1 MRNNNRSSVQ
11 LKLSMHEPE
20 KKSYLTTVF
29 QALEMKRTSG
39 WPDTFGKKIY
49 AHSLKAK
56 KHPIYT
62 LSLFTGCGGLDI
74 GFHDAGF
81 NIVEMVEVEERFV
94 RTLIQNTGE
103 GKYLGEAR
111 PICIDVRKYNPTF
124 KHKIDLIIGGPP
136 CQTFSAAGRRA
147 AGVLGTTDPRGIL
160 FQEYVRLL
168 KKFKPKAF
176 LFENVYGIVGAEGG
190 KPWELIQKSFEE
202 VGYKLH
208 YRILDAAD
216 YGAPQHRERLIIV
229 GIRSGEKSFLFPQ
242 PLVGPDSV
250 GEENYYTAGEAVE
263 TAKIEKDGQGELT
276 GRYGHLLKGIPNGL
290 NYSFYTKELGHPS
303 PVFGW
308 RSKFSDFL
316 YKADP
321 EKPVRAIKAQGGKY
335 TGPFSWE
342 SRPFEISEFKRL
354 QTIPDEF
361 VLVGGRSKS
370 IHQIGNSVPS
380 QFARMLALSV
390 MNQVFEVP
398 LPFDIKYLS
407 VSAKLNFRQ
416 RKRSLT
422 NEYKQKA
429 QDKIK
434 DFGIHNQVNKN
445 HRDVGE
451 STFALLRNLAF
462 RTVEHAEE
470 MKDAVCKQKISF
482 DLSNEKWA
490 FHCTEGGQQKKTVG
504 IVIRPISGKPW
515 NLPTK
520 EVVFLLSKPD
530 EYKLTLLWKLFEK
543 KLLEVSGYA
552 DLVQLSGYYQ
562 YAPQIR
568 IEPWAHDFAYAKS
581 DMWKALNKILS
592 GALVAKEM
600 HISEYATLLDLDALT
615 TKQVLIRLKSSG
627 YEIRNH
633 NTNPQIKPECYLI
646 PYSFPTLTPNSVQ
659 LHKDL

>member
-1 MRNNNRSSVQ
+1 MKNKDQLSKQ
-11 LKLSMHEPE
+11 LKIPVAETHEE
-20 KKSYLTTVF
+20 SFLRTAF
-29 QALEMKRTSG
+29 NALKMKRGSG
-39 WPDTFGKKIY
+39 WPDVFGKKIY
-49 AHSLKAK
+49 AHSLEAK
-56 KHPIYT
+56 NKPIYT

-94 RTLIQNTGE
+94 RTLTQNTGQ

-111 PICIDVRKYNPTF
+111 PVCVDIRKYDPTF
-124 KHKIDLIIGGPP
+124 KHEIDLIIGGPP

-147 AGVLGTTDPRGIL
+147 AGVLGTTDPRGVL

-168 KKFKPKAF
+168 KKFQPKAF

-190 KPWELIQKSFEE
+190 KPWELIQKSFKE
-202 VGYKLH
+202 VGYALH

-229 GIRSGEKSFLFPQ
+229 GVRSGEKNFLFPQ
-242 PLVGPDSV
+242 PLVGPDSS
-250 GEENYYTAGEAVE
+250 GGENYYTAGEAVE
-263 TAKIEKDGQGELT
+263 TARIEKNGQSELT
-276 GRYGHLLKGIPNGL
+276 GRYGHLLKGIPDGL
-290 NYSFYTKELGHPS
+290 NYSFYTKELGHPN
-303 PVFGW
+303 PVFSW

-361 VLVGGRSKS
+361 DLVGGRSKA

-390 MNQVFEVP
+390 MDQIFDVSPPFEMR
-398 LPFDIKYLS
+398 YLS
-407 VSAKLNFRQ
+407 ANAKLTFRQ

-422 NEYKQKA
+422 DEYRQKA
-429 QDKIK
+429 QDKIE
-434 DFGIHNQVNKN
+434 DFGIRNQVNKN
-445 HRDVGE
+445 HQDIGE
-451 STFALLRNLAF
+451 STFALLRDLAF
-462 RTVEHAEE
+462 RSVEHADEI
-470 MKDAVCKQKISF
+470 KDVVCSQKISF

-490 FHCTEGGQQKKTVG
+490 FYCTEGKQLKKTVEL
-504 IVIRPISGKPW
+504 VIKPTSSKLW

-520 EVVFLLSKPD
+520 EVVFSIGKPD
-530 EYKLTLLWKLFEK
+530 EYKLTLVWKLFEK

-562 YAPQIR
+562 YVPQIR
-568 IEPWAHDFAYAKS
+568 IEPLAKDLAYEKS
-581 DMWKALNKILS
+581 DLWKVLNKILS
-592 GALVAKEM
+592 GLLVAKEM
-600 HISEYATLLDLDALT
+600 HITEYASLLDLDVLV
-615 TKQVLIRLKSSG
+615 TKQVLTRLKSAG

-633 NTNPQIKPECYLI
+633 NTNPQIKHECYLI

-659 LHKDL
+659 LHKEL